1 MVKLKKKLKYFLNTS
16 CNHKFVLA
24 KIYTSKPDGEVKFP
38 LRGKYR
44 RKYYICEI
52 CGHHISD
59 HNYDLNSLYKGD
71 YISSTYGNYDG
82 LKLRFKKIFN
92 LKSKLS
98 DNYYR
103 CLRIKKFF
111 ENARKPIKM
120 LDIGAGLG
128 IFPKKLKNNKF
139 KNIYL
144 IETDDININFLKNY
158 LKFKNTFKYKKFIKN
173 HKFDLITLNK
183 VLEHIPDPISFLRK
197 YLKNLKKGGFVYIE
211 VPNIDARFDKAG
223 YGREEFFIEHHHVF
237 SDISL
242 ITMMNKLDLKV
253 LKLKKI
259 VEPSTK
265 YTLFCFAQK
274 IK

>member
-24 KIYTSKPDGEVKFP
+24 KIFTSKPDGEIKFP
-38 LRGKYR
+38 LSGKYR
-44 RKYYICEI
+44 RKYYKCEI
-52 CGHHISD
+52 CDHHISD

-98 DNYYR
+98 DNYHR

-128 IFPKKLKNNKF
+128 VFPKKLKNNKF

-144 IETDDININFLKNY
+144 IETDDININFLKNF

-183 VLEHIPDPISFLRK
+183 VLEHIPDPISFLKK
-197 YLKNLKKGGFVYIE
+197 YLKNLKKGGFVYISTKH
-211 VPNIDARFDKAG
+211 DARLKLVIV
-223 YGREEFFIEHHHVF
+223 REFYRTPSYF

-242 ITMMNKLDLKV
+242 ITMMNKLDLKSS
-253 LKLKKI
+253 KIKKNSK
-259 VEPSTK
+259 PSTK
-265 YTLFCFAQK
+265 YTCFVLHK
-274 IK
+274 D